1 MGFRR
6 AGWAIALA
14 ALVAC
19 LAYETAAAGEG
30 RVYVLSQAG
39 AALSAIAD
47 DGDKIAFSI
56 ALDKAPAALALAPG
70 AGIAYVTHPDLG
82 RVSVVDL
89 AERRV
94 LRSFAVAGSPFGI
107 AAAKDGRLFVADWN
121 GAHVSVLDARDGGLA
136 KTIAVGRAPAHVLL
150 TADETLLFVA
160 NRESDSVSA
169 VRTAD
174 LSIAAT
180 IPVGKA
186 PFPLALSPD
195 GGNLY
200 VGNVQ
205 AGTVSI
211 IDTAR
216 LEVME
221 TLPSGAMPYGAAVT
235 PDGARALITN
245 QQANTVSVLERGGA
259 LPSAIKVGGYPEGIA
274 VSPDGARAYVANWFS
289 DDVSVIDLARLSE
302 LHRIKCPGGPRGIVI
317 SQSLP

>member
-1 MGFRR
+1 
-6 AGWAIALA
+6 
-14 ALVAC
+14 
-19 LAYETAAAGEG
+19 
-30 RVYVLSQAG
+30 
-39 AALSAIAD
+39 
-47 DGDKIAFSI
+47 
-56 ALDKAPAALALAPG
+56 
-70 AGIAYVTHPDLG
+70 
-82 RVSVVDL
+82 
-89 AERRV
+89 
-94 LRSFAVAGSPFGI
+94 
-107 AAAKDGRLFVADWN
+107 
-121 GAHVSVLDARDGGLA
+121 
-136 KTIAVGRAPAHVLL
+136 
-150 TADETLLFVA
+150 
-160 NRESDSVSA
+160 
-169 VRTAD
+169 
-174 LSIAAT
+174 
-180 IPVGKA
+180 
-186 PFPLALSPD
+186 LALSPD

-205 AGTVSI
+205 AGTASV

-221 TLPSGAMPYGAAVT
+221 TFPSGAMPYGAAVT